1 MIVRTAEIE
10 TPIGACWLAVSADGV
25 CALGLGPPAPADL
38 ARRLA
43 RRWPLARFEPARDP
57 DGVATRIVAYFSGD
71 RALSDVPLDLG
82 GTPFQARVWKALRAI
97 PLGTT
102 LSYADLALGLGT
114 PRAVRAVARANA
126 TNPVSLAVPCHRVIG
141 KDGGL
146 TGYAW
151 GTERKAWLLA
161 HEARWRVAADAAGA
175 AARAV
180 TSAT

>member
-1 MIVRTAEIE
+1 MIVRTTQLE
-10 TPIGACWLAVSADGV
+10 TPIGACWLAVSDDGL
-25 CALGLGPPAPADL
+25 CALGMGPPAAADL
-38 ARRLA
+38 ARRLE
-43 RRWPLARFEPARDP
+43 RRWPGVRLEPARDP
-57 DGVATRIVAYFSGD
+57 DGTAARVTRYFSGERELCD
-71 RALSDVPLDLG
+71 LPLDLG

-102 LSYADLALGLGT
+102 MSYAALALQLDA

-151 GTERKAWLLA
+151 GKERKAWLLA
-161 HEARWRVAADAAGA
+161 HEARWDGG
-175 AARAV
+175 ARAAEN
-180 TSAT
+180 SARPA